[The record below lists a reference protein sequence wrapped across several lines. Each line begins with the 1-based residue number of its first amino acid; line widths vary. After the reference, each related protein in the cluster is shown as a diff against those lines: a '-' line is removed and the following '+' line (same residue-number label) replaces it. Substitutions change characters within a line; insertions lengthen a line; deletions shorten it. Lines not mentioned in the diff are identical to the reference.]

1 MLNKKLLVKSVVF
14 GGLCG
19 MLVSLIF
26 MGLTAFVMLSSG
38 LLPLEIS
45 KYVTVGILS
54 VGCMFGSFIAVKI
67 NKSAA
72 LIVGILTGLFMFM
85 AVTVIGLCLSQE
97 AMTAITA
104 AKLVCSL
111 IFGCIGGFLG
121 LMKKE
126 RIKIK

>member
-72 LIVGILTGLFMFM
+72 LIVGSLTGLFMFM
-85 AVTVIGLCLSQE
+85 AVTVIGLCCSQE
-97 AMTAITA
+97 AMTAVTA
-104 AKLVCSL
+104 VKLVCSL